1 MQLTRAQIGEMSER
15 GFLLLPSLFDADEL
29 ALIRAASLRMAAR
42 RGPEVVA
49 EDDDPTIVKM
59 IFGVHENDD
68 VLARVARHPRL
79 VEPAEQLLGERVHL
93 FQSRINVKRPFRA
106 SGWAWHQDFNQWYR
120 MDGMRTPRALIAGI
134 FVDDV
139 NPCNGPMLAIPG
151 SHRRG
156 HIVNDASMEITDS
169 IVEEAANEHGIEPL
183 MGAPGTVILFHCLLI
198 HGSAPNITPWTR
210 TIFYLN
216 FTPVSQREL
225 QPLREWFH
233 CDSNAR
239 PVVPLPDDCLQQRRA
254 TA

>member
-1 MQLTRAQIGEMSER
+1 MQLTCAQLGEMNER
-15 GFLLLPSLFDADEL
+15 GFLLFPSLFDAEEL
-29 ALIRAASLRMAAR
+29 ALIRAASLRMITR
-42 RGPEVVA
+42 QGPEVVA
-49 EDDDPTIVKM
+49 EDDDPATAKM
-59 IFGVHENDD
+59 IFGAHEADE
-68 VLARVARHPRL
+68 VFARVARHPRL
-79 VEPAEQLLGERVHL
+79 VGPVEQLAGERVHL

-106 SGWAWHQDFNQWYR
+106 SGWTWHQDFNQWNR
-120 MDGMRTPRALIAGI
+120 MDGMLTPRALIAGV

-139 NPCNGPMLAIPG
+139 NPCNGPLLVIPG

-156 HIVNDASMEITDS
+156 HIVNETSMEIADAV
-169 IVEEAANEHGIEPL
+169 VEAAANEAGIEPL

-216 FTPVSQREL
+216 FTPVSQHEL

-233 CDSNAR
+233 CDPNVR
-239 PVVPLPDDCLQQRRA
+239 PVVPLPDDCLLQRRA